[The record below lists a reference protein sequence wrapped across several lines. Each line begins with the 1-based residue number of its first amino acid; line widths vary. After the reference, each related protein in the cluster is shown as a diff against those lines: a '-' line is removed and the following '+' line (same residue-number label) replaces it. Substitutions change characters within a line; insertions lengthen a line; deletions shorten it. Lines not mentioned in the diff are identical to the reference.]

1 MNYKYIIIFLIL
13 ILNSCTTK
21 HSKNIIEYSNLEKF
35 SNTGFALIYNDDLKL
50 KKKLDDKSLVIFHS
64 KLQNDV
70 KVKVVNPAN
79 DKSVVCTVINNKNY
93 PSFYNSV
100 ITSRVVKEIDLDKN
114 EPYLQIKLLNLST
127 AFIAKKAKTYKAE
140 KKVATSAPV
149 DEITINDLSKINKQ
163 KKGKKNKKKK
173 FNYIIKIVDFYYM
186 DTAKEMVKKIKNK
199 TKVNNV
205 KILKISNKI
214 HRVYIGPFSNLN
226 SLKKSYDDIRILNFD
241 NIEILKNN

>member
-1 MNYKYIIIFLIL
+1 MNYRYTLIILLL
-13 ILNSCTTK
+13 ILNSCTTIYD
-21 HSKNIIEYSNLEKF
+21 KNIVEYSNLEKF
-35 SNTGFALIYNDDLKL
+35 SNTGFAFIYNEDYEF
-50 KKKLDDKSLVIFHS
+50 KKKLDDKSLVIFHD
-64 KLQNDV
+64 KLENNV
-70 KVKVVNPAN
+70 KVKIVNPVN
-79 DKSVVCTVINNKNY
+79 NKSVVCTVINNKNY

-163 KKGKKNKKKK
+163 KKRKKNKKKK

-214 HRVYIGPFSNLN
+214 HRVYTGPFSNLN